1 MSEESFL
8 SRWSRRKAGVQGS
21 VLPSEAPVAP
31 AHPHPNPLP
40 LTQEREPT
48 SLAPQGRG
56 VGGEGLAPAEAL
68 PPPTLDDVAQLTR
81 NSDFSRFV
89 TPNVDDG
96 VKRAAMKKLFSDPH
110 FNLMD
115 GLDTYVEDYSQPDPI
130 PEAMLRRM
138 AQAQVLGLFDDEA
151 GEASAPK
158 ASPDGA
164 AAPQVPQSPAEP
176 EMTADEDPDLRLQ
189 QDDAAGPAGPEPG
202 APA

>member
-1 MSEESFL
+1 MSSEGFL

-21 VLPSEAPVAP
+21 GLPSETPVSP
-31 AHPHPNPLP
+31 VHPHPNPLP

-48 SLAPQGRG
+48 SLATQGRG
-56 VGGEGLAPAEAL
+56 IEGEGLAPVDA
-68 PPPTLDDVAQLTR
+68 PPPTMDDVAQLTR
-81 NSDFSRFV
+81 DSDFSRFV
-89 TPNVDDG
+89 APDVDEG

-110 FNLMD
+110 FNVMD

-138 AQAQVLGLFDDEA
+138 AQAQVLGLFDDE
-151 GEASAPK
+151 EKEPPSPK
-158 ASPDGA
+158 ASPDGEA
-164 AAPQVPQSPAEP
+164 ALPVPQSPAEP
-176 EMTADEDPDLRLQ
+176 ELTADEDPDLRLQ